1 MGKKTVKHFLKGKLT
16 EKELSSIRRAF
27 EIVGDI
33 AITEIPRGMEK
44 KQKVVAE
51 AILAMNKHVATV
63 VKKKGGHEGVL
74 RIQKFVHLA
83 GERKKET
90 IAVENGVRLKLNIEK
105 AYYSPRMSSERKRI
119 YGHVKPGEEVLI
131 MFSGIGPYPIEIAK
145 HTKAKSVYAVELNKD
160 GQKYA
165 LENNRLNKTAVK
177 FYCGDVL
184 EMVPKLAKKFDRIA
198 MPLPKGAESFLPLA
212 LKCIKKGGII
222 HYYDFLG
229 ELDIPLVATAKVNVA
244 CKKAGKKCS
253 ILDVVKCG
261 QLAPRAYRVCVDFK
275 AY

>member
-1 MGKKTVKHFLKGKLT
+1 MEKKTVRHFLKGKLS
-16 EKELSSIRRAF
+16 EKDIASIRRAF

-44 KQKVVAE
+44 KQKAVAE
-51 AILAMNKHVATV
+51 AILEMNSHLKTV

-74 RIQKFVHLA
+74 RLQKFVHLA

-105 AYYSPRMSSERKRI
+105 AYYSQRMSTERKRV
-119 YGHVKPGEEVLI
+119 YSQVKPGEDVLV

-160 GQKYA
+160 GHKYA
-165 LENNRLNKTAVK
+165 LENNKLNKTSVN
-177 FYCGDVL
+177 FYCGDVIK
-184 EMVPKLAKKFDRIA
+184 MVPKLAKKFDRIA

-212 LKCIKKGGII
+212 LSCIKRNGII
-222 HYYDFLG
+222 HFYDFLG
-229 ELDIPLVATAKVNVA
+229 ESDIPVVATTKVNVA
-244 CKKAGKKCS
+244 CEKAGKRCN
-253 ILDVVKCG
+253 ILAVVKCG
-261 QLAPRAYRVCVDFK
+261 QLAPRMFRVCVDFK
-275 AY
+275 AL